1 MCRISTVCKL
11 SPGVRKHWKDQMQH
25 EFAFSSHFAA
35 HINSINSFSNAAIYI
50 DNANNWFLSSALS
63 ISAEGGQE
71 GRKTKR
77 GRKGEMD
84 TCYLQQVDCHL

>member
-1 MCRISTVCKL
+1 MRHISTVCKL
-11 SPGVRKHWKDQMQH
+11 SPEEATHCKDQMQH

-35 HINSINSFSNAAIYI
+35 DTNSVNSVSNAAIYTY
-50 DNANNWFLSSALS
+50 NANNRFLSSALS
-63 ISAEGGQE
+63 ISAKGGQE

-84 TCYLQQVDCHL
+84 TCYLQVDCHL

>member
-1 MCRISTVCKL
+1 MQIDPKV
-11 SPGVRKHWKDQMQH
+11 PKHWKEQMQH

-35 HINSINSFSNAAIYI
+35 DINSLNSVFNAAIYI
-50 DNANNWFLSSALS
+50 YNANNQLLSSALP